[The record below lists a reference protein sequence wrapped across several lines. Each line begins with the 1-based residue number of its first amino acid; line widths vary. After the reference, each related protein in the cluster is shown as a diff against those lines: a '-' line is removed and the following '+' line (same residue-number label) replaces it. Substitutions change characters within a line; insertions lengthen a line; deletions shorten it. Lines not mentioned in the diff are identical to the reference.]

1 VPDFNTLA
9 QSISILAPS
18 INDSREET
26 GYCYSVIQQNASSM
40 KYKNTFS
47 ILAAFVMAHSAYPAL
62 TLADFSV
69 NNSDGTISGTIS
81 GTVSELGTSANNNL
95 YIGQA

>member
-1 VPDFNTLA
+1 
-9 QSISILAPS
+9 
-18 INDSREET
+18 
-26 GYCYSVIQQNASSM
+26 M